1 MKRTALLLI
10 TLVAPLLFVGVG
22 GGVPLFGG
30 FGGGTLFAAAPSNVD
45 DMLEQYEQARG
56 REKRALARQLMDRF
70 LAEEVFFTPPPPLRD
85 NLPAD
90 SLDALIFYGAEC
102 YYFCANDASLC
113 IQYAQRALPLLKH
126 SYPVLHAHV
135 QSDIARCYYRQ
146 GNIQRTIEQGNEAA
160 ATCKRIGDNR
170 ELARVY
176 STLAFVYTSQHKGN
190 EAVDYA
196 LKAYDTYRQT
206 GDTLITHTFF
216 NSIAEAYSVKG
227 DHQNSIKY
235 GKLAVQSARQRGSSP
250 AIIVSNLA
258 TLGYAY
264 YAADSLAA
272 AKRVLNESLQLLSQ
286 EKARTSTVVHQYL
299 GLVYMK
305 EHNNVLAAEH
315 FRQGLHDA
323 KQNGDLRDMC
333 NLQRDLYKALRSTS
347 PVEALHALE
356 QYTTLRDS
364 VYNDE
369 MQEKLSQATATFHN
383 EQLRAENEAARR
395 ANRNI
400 MISTTIVVLFF
411 LLAIAAL
418 LYAVR
423 TRSRSIKAMRELQQ
437 SRETFFTNVTHEFR
451 TPLTVILGMA
461 DKLKAAFAAS
471 TTAADAERDTAA
483 TDLTLIEHNANRLLT
498 LVNQLL
504 DIAKV
509 STSTGNPEWQQGNVV
524 AFVSMIVESFRQ
536 PAEQQGVD
544 LTFTA
549 TPQAVDTTF
558 ASEHLQ
564 KILTNLLSNALKFT
578 PAGGSIS
585 VGFQQKDKQLVL
597 TVSDTGR
604 GILPADLPHVFD
616 PFFQGTNNSFTGTG
630 VGLALVKQLVE
641 SLHGTIS
648 VESTPEVGTTFRV
661 ELKPTNQKP
670 NLKPTPFPSPRE
682 GSLITP
688 ANDIDITK
696 ANNIDITKANQS
708 PLPWGGEGGGFQGG
722 GFSILV
728 VEDNRDVAYYIGS
741 VLGNDYEVAY
751 AYDGAEGIAKAE
763 ELMPDLIIT
772 DVMMPD
778 VDGLEMCHHIRSS
791 QLTNHIP
798 IIMITAR
805 ATDDDRLSGIEAGA
819 DAYLYKPF
827 RADELQLRVSKLLEQ
842 RRLLQE
848 KYSSL
853 TPTSPPNPL
862 SEGRG
867 GTQERGDAGE
877 GELGQGE
884 TLERE
889 DPSAAEAISLP
900 AIDQASREFI
910 ERLRTVVFEL
920 MPRGDVDTGEVA
932 SRLFMSRSQ
941 LGRKTKA
948 IVNKSPATYILE
960 IRLQEAKRLIV
971 SQPQLTLLDVAL
983 RCGFAD
989 NSHLTHAFRRV
1000 YNITPTQLKAE
1011 SS

>member
-1 MKRTALLLI
+1 MKRIVLLLI

-22 GGVPLFGG
+22 GGFPSPLGGAGGG
-30 FGGGTLFAAAPSNVD
+30 FLYAATPSNVD
-45 DMLEQYEQARG
+45 DMLEKYEQARG
-56 REKRALARQLMDRF
+56 REKRDLAQQLMDRF
-70 LAEEVFFTPPPPLRD
+70 LADDVFFTPPPPLRD

-102 YYFCANDASLC
+102 YYFCNNDKSLS
-113 IQYAQRALPLLKH
+113 IDYAQRALPLLKY
-126 SYPVLHAHV
+126 SYSTLFAHV
-135 QSDIARCYYRQ
+135 QSDMARVYYFQ
-146 GNIQRTIEQGNEAA
+146 SDIQRTIEQGNVAA
-160 ATCKRIGDNR
+160 ATCKHVGDNR

-176 STLAFVYTSQHKGN
+176 STLSYVYQSMRQGP
-190 EAVDYA
+190 EAVNYA

-206 GDTLITHTFF
+206 GDTLITHSFLTTISESYAV
-216 NSIAEAYSVKG
+216 NNDY
-227 DHQNSIKY
+227 QNCVKY
-235 GKLAVQSARQRGSSP
+235 GKLALQSSRRRGSSP
-250 AIIVSNLA
+250 AIIASDLDA
-258 TLGYAY
+258 LGYAY
-264 YAADSLAA
+264 YTADSLAA
-272 AKRVLNESLQLLSQ
+272 AKRVLNESLQLLSSENNHQ
-286 EKARTSTVVHQYL
+286 TSTIAHQYL
-299 GLVYMK
+299 GFVYLK
-305 EHNNVLAAEH
+305 EHNNALAAEH
-315 FRQGLHDA
+315 FRQGLYHA
-323 KQNGDLRDMC
+323 KQNGALRDIC
-333 NLQRDLYKALRSTS
+333 NLQRNLYEALRSTS
-347 PVEALHALE
+347 PAEALQALE
-356 QYTTLRDS
+356 QYTTLRDTLF
-364 VYNDE
+364 NDE
-369 MQEKLSQATATFHN
+369 LQTKLSQATATFHN

-461 DKLKAAFAAS
+461 DKLKAALAAS
-471 TTAADAERDTAA
+471 SAADAERDTAA

-504 DIAKV
+504 DIAKI

-616 PFFQGTNNSFTGTG
+616 PFFQGTNNTFTGTG

-648 VESTPEVGTTFRV
+648 VESTPDVGTTFRV
-661 ELKPTNQKP
+661 EIKEPTTLKPNQKP
-670 NLKPTPFPSPRE
+670 TPYPSPRE
-682 GSLITP
+682 GSLITL
-688 ANDIDITK
+688 ANDDAASTNTN
-696 ANNIDITKANQS
+696 AEANQS
-708 PLPWGGEGGGFQGG
+708 PLPWGGEGGGC
-722 GFSILV
+722 SILV

-798 IIMITAR
+798 IIIITAR
-805 ATDDDRLSGIEAGA
+805 ATDDDRLTGIEAGA
-819 DAYLYKPF
+819 DVYLYKPF

-848 KYSSL
+848 KYGGL
-853 TPTSPPNPL
+853 TPYPPL
-862 SEGRG
+862 
-867 GTQERGDAGE
+867 QKERGDAGDE
-877 GELGQGE
+877 G
-884 TLERE
+884 TLARE
-889 DPSAAEAISLP
+889 ESAAAEATALP

-920 MPRGDVDTGEVA
+920 MPRGEVDTDEVA

-960 IRLQEAKRLIV
+960 IRLQEAKRLII

-1000 YNITPTQLKAE
+1000 YKITPTQLRTE

>member
-1 MKRTALLLI
+1 MKRTVLLLI

-22 GGVPLFGG
+22 GDFPSPLGGAGGG
-30 FGGGTLFAAAPSNVD
+30 FLYAAAPSNVD
-45 DMLEQYEQARG
+45 DMLEKYEQARG
-56 REKRALARQLMDRF
+56 REKRALAQQLMDRF

-85 NLPAD
+85 RLPAD
-90 SLDALIFYGAEC
+90 SLNALVYYGAEC

-176 STLAFVYTSQHKGN
+176 STLAFVYTSQHQGP

-206 GDTLITHTFF
+206 GDTLITHTFI

-264 YAADSLAA
+264 YVADSLAA
-272 AKRVLNESLQLLSQ
+272 AKRVLNESLQLLNQ
-286 EKARTSTVVHQYL
+286 KKPPRTSTVVHQYL

-305 EHNNVLAAEH
+305 EHNNVLAAKH
-315 FRQGLHDA
+315 FRQGLHHA

-471 TTAADAERDTAA
+471 TTAADAEGDVAA
-483 TDLTLIEHNANRLLT
+483 TDLILIEHNANRLLT

-504 DIAKV
+504 DIAKI

-564 KILTNLLSNALKFT
+564 KILSNLLSNALKFT

-585 VGFQQKDKQLVL
+585 VGFQQKDKQLML

-616 PFFQGTNNSFTGTG
+616 PFFQGTNNTFTGTG

-648 VESTPEVGTTFRV
+648 VESTPDVGTTFRV
-661 ELKPTNQKP
+661 EIKEPTTLKP
-670 NLKPTPFPSPRE
+670 NLKPTPYPSPRE
-682 GSLITP
+682 GSPITL
-688 ANDIDITK
+688 ANDDAASTNTN
-696 ANNIDITKANQS
+696 AEANQS
-708 PLPWGGEGGGFQGG
+708 PLPWEGEGGGC
-722 GFSILV
+722 SILV

-798 IIMITAR
+798 IIIITAR
-805 ATDDDRLSGIEAGA
+805 ATDDDRLTGIEAGA
-819 DAYLYKPF
+819 DVYLYKPF

-842 RRLLQE
+842 RRMLQE

-853 TPTSPPNPL
+853 TPASPPNPL

-867 GTQERGDAGE
+867 GTQA
-877 GELGQGE
+877 
-884 TLERE
+884 RE
-889 DPSAAEAISLP
+889 ESAAAEATALP

-920 MPRGDVDTGEVA
+920 MPRGEVDTGEVA

-960 IRLQEAKRLIV
+960 IRLQEAKRLII

-1000 YNITPTQLKAE
+1000 YKITPTQLRTE